1 MSRSTVRAVP
11 PSNLPIV
18 DANGLCE
25 RTWYKFFLDIN
36 EDLGG
41 DGKNDVGGLIDGSTP
56 IAGQL
61 SAGVVPSQLNKAGF
75 APITSNVITVTPVG
89 GAGGTYTYATSLV
102 SGDSF
107 VILNGTTNTPSF
119 RVDVLAATQTK
130 TGMYKTTVGDGSTTF
145 DVLYQVTF
153 TDAT

>member
-1 MSRSTVRAVP
+1 MSRSTVRVVP

-41 DGKNDVGGLIDGSTP
+41 DGKNDVGGLIDGTTS

-61 SAGVVPSQLNKAGF
+61 SAGALPSQLVKAGF
-75 APITSNVITVTPVG
+75 APITSNPVTITAVG
-89 GAGGTYTYATSLV
+89 GMGAPYTYATSQV
-102 SGDSF
+102 SGDAF
-107 VILNGTTNTPSF
+107 VILNGATSTPSF
-119 RVDVLAATQTK
+119 RVDVLAPTQTK